1 MTIKLLLVDD
11 QSSVREGLKMRFAL
25 EPDLRVVG
33 EAGNG
38 VEALQATQMLAPDVV
53 VMDVE
58 MPQMDGISATK
69 LLRALTPQIG
79 VVMLSI
85 HSDAETRMRVLNAGA
100 DAFVEKQEPDEILL
114 DAIHQAARIS
124 TD

>member
-1 MTIKLLLVDD
+1 
-11 QSSVREGLKMRFAL
+11 MRFAL

-38 VEALQATQMLAPDVV
+38 AEALQAAQTLAPDVV

-58 MPQMDGISATK
+58 MPQMDGISATE
-69 LLRALTPQIG
+69 LLRVLTPQVG

-85 HSDAETRMRVLNAGA
+85 HGDADTRARVQAAGA
-100 DAFVEKQEPDEILL
+100 AAFVEKRGGADTVLL
-114 DAIHQAARIS
+114 AAIRQAAKG
-124 TD
+124 